1 MNSSVSKPRED
12 LRTRSTFTEHESIRS
27 PLHSSQT
34 LLQSSPGL
42 VCACSRVSSSRQT
55 RSNVARMSV
64 STLGVYSK
72 SGSRIDFMGVLLGV
86 LASRRVRQ
94 RSDVH
99 AREQRI
105 EHAPCVG
112 APLTATLKRK
122 ADRFALGGG
131 PNDWSG
137 HDWIS
142 RDAQRRPSV
151 DARSTA

>member
-94 RSDVH
+94 RSDDVH
-99 AREQRI
+99 AREQPI

-112 APLTATLKRK
+112 APLPATLTRK
-122 ADRFALGGG
+122 ADRFAPG
-131 PNDWSG
+131 
-137 HDWIS
+137 
-142 RDAQRRPSV
+142 
-151 DARSTA
+151 